1 MSEYTHND
9 DVADLLYVKDQEI
22 AELVARLRE
31 YAVEPG
37 RYWLDNYALQ
47 GANYLDRLKTENLEL
62 QDAILHFERRI
73 TDLQAEVKRLETE
86 NARGL

>member
-1 MSEYTHND
+1 MEYMHND
-9 DVADLLYVKDQEI
+9 DVADLLYAKDQEI
-22 AELVARLRE
+22 ADLVVRLRE

-47 GANYLDRLKTENLEL
+47 GANYLERLRTENVEL
-62 QDAILHFERRI
+62 QDAILHFESRI

-86 NARGL
+86 NSRG

>member
-1 MSEYTHND
+1 MHND

-22 AELVARLRE
+22 AELATRLRE
-31 YAVEPG
+31 FAVEPG

-47 GANYLDRLKTENLEL
+47 GANYLERLRTENIEL

-86 NARGL
+86 NSRGL

>member
-1 MSEYTHND
+1 MEYTHND

-31 YAVEPG
+31 FAVEPG

-47 GANYLDRLKTENLEL
+47 GANFLERLRTEKIEL

-73 TDLQAEVKRLETE
+73 SELQAEIKRLETV
-86 NARGL
+86 NAHGL

>member
-9 DVADLLYVKDQEI
+9 DVADLIYAKDQEI
-22 AELVARLRE
+22 ADLVAKLRE
-31 YAVEPG
+31 FAVEPG

-47 GANYLDRLKTENLEL
+47 GANYLERLRAENIEI

-86 NARGL
+86 NSRGL